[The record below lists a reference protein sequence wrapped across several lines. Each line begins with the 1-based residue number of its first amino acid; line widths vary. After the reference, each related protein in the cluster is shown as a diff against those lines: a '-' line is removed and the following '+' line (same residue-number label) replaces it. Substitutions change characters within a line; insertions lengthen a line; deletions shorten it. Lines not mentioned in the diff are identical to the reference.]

1 MSMTDFTEVENTDV
15 GPVEDDGQVAEG
27 SVEVDDRIF
36 DINEYSDY
44 KVRVKVD
51 GEEQLVPLAELPQGY
66 MRQADYTR
74 KTQTV
79 AEQMREAEFALT
91 LQRALEA
98 NPQEAL
104 RVLQAA
110 YVAEQQEDSTV
121 EEEYDDPYERMI
133 AEKFALLEQRL
144 SPFEDQYA
152 TQMVEREL
160 GRLSQ
165 QYGTLFEQNKM
176 AVIQKA
182 VEIGSDDLEST
193 FKVMA
198 FDLLNARNQGVQDFQ
213 QQQTQAQAERTAAK
227 EAAADVVSG
236 GASANGAGPIQKRTT
251 SVREAYLQSLAELT

>member
-1 MSMTDFTEVENTDV
+1 MSDTGFVEVENPEV
-15 GPVEDDGQVAEG
+15 GPVEDGGQVAEG

-36 DINEYSDY
+36 DINEYADY

-51 GEEQLVPLAELPQGY
+51 GEEQLVPLSELPQGY

-79 AEQMREAEFALT
+79 AETVREAQAALT

-104 RVLQAA
+104 RILQAT
-110 YVAEQQEDSTV
+110 YLAEQQEQGPV
-121 EEEYDDPYERMI
+121 EEEFDDPYERMI

-160 GRLSQ
+160 GRLSS
-165 QYGTLFEQNKM
+165 QYGTLFEENKM

-182 VEIGSDDLEST
+182 VDIGSDDLEST
-193 FKVMA
+193 FKIMA
-198 FDLLNARNQGVQDFQ
+198 FDLLNARTQGAQDFQ
-213 QQQTQAQAERTAAK
+213 QQQTQAEAQRVAAK

-236 GASANGAGPIQKRTT
+236 GASANGTAPVQQRTT
-251 SVREAYLQSLAELT
+251 SVREAYLQSLAELS

>member
-1 MSMTDFTEVENTDV
+1 MSMTDFADEVVENTEV
-15 GPVEDDGQVAEG
+15 GPVDDGQVAEG

-36 DINEYSDY
+36 DIGEYADY

-51 GEEQLVPLAELPQGY
+51 GEEQLVPLSELPQGY

-79 AEQMREAEFALT
+79 AEQMREAQHALT
-91 LQRALEA
+91 LQKALEA

-110 YVAEQQEDSTV
+110 YAAEQQDTPD
-121 EEEYDDPYERMI
+121 EEVYDDPYERMI

-165 QYGTLFEQNKM
+165 QYGSLFEENKL

-182 VEIGSDDLEST
+182 VANNSDDLEST
-193 FKVMA
+193 FKIMA
-198 FDLLNARNQGVQDFQ
+198 FDLLNARQQGAQDFQ
-213 QQQTQAQAERTAAK
+213 QQTAQAQAERAAAK

-236 GASANGAGPIQKRTT
+236 GASANGGAPIQKRTT